1 MRLSVSLLQPASHTF
16 PGCLLSGSYGWRLR
30 DWRRLLGMDLIV
42 VLLAILLVLGL
53 VGGVALNLLL
63 WALAAFVVLLAV
75 LGQGRHY
82 VRRR

>member
-1 MRLSVSLLQPASHTF
+1 
-16 PGCLLSGSYGWRLR
+16 
-30 DWRRLLGMDLIV
+30 MDLIV